1 MHSKGNHKPNKKITL
16 QMGENICKWCNQQGL
31 KFQNVQTAQ
40 AIQQQKDNPKSVR
53 IMGFPGSGMVKNPP
67 WGFLMQDIWVGVLKF
82 ALLKIYFIEVQLIY
96 NVLICCTAKWF
107 SYIHM
112 HIIQYKMHIYICTH
126 IYFLFHQNL
135 HFPKNT
141 QVMLTLLNQRPHFE
155 N

>member
-1 MHSKGNHKPNKKITL
+1 MGPNKTYRLFQRKGNHKQNEKTAYR
-16 QMGENICKWCNQQGL
+16 MGENICKWCNQQGL

-112 HIIQYKMHIYICTH
+112 YIIQYKMHIYICTH
-126 IYFLFHQNL
+126 I
-135 HFPKNT
+135 
-141 QVMLTLLNQRPHFE
+141 
-155 N
+155 